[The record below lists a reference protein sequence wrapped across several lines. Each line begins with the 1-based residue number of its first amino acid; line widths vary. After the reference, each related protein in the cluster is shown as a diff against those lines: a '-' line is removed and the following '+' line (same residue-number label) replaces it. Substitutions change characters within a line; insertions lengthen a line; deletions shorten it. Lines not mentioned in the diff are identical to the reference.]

1 MLKHDD
7 MGGSKTKLP
16 HQADKDDKKHP
27 SIKPKEP
34 HKEHKP
40 DKPIVPKSKSH
51 ETMLI
56 GVTIVAAAV
65 VGYFMF

>member
-1 MLKHDD
+1 M
-7 MGGSKTKLP
+7 MIWVGSKTKLP
-16 HQADKDDKKHP
+16 HQATDDKKRP

-34 HKEHKP
+34 YKEHKP

-51 ETMLI
+51 ETMLM
-56 GVTIVAAAV
+56 GVTILGAAV